1 MKFENKSEVLAAMGV
16 KYKEMEACESQ
27 GEFDAKSAEFAELE
41 SALKRFEALEAAE
54 KAYAAAAAPVEAKEA
69 GAEGAIAKDEP
80 EAGYEADVKAFAA
93 AARKNFS
100 EGVPADGGYTVPEA
114 ISTKINKLRDA
125 KFSLRRLV
133 SVRNVKA
140 SSGED
145 TYQKRGAGAGFS
157 SISEGGKIPKIAGPK
172 FFRLP
177 WKVEKYGGFMFAT
190 NELLSDTDANIVG
203 TVTEWFAENAR
214 VTDNL
219 IVLATLREKYTRT
232 ENPESY
238 EVIEGLGDLKR
249 ILNVKL
255 GQTFA
260 PTSSIVTNDDGL
272 QWLDTLKDK
281 EGRTLIKENEN
292 DPLKRYISVG
302 FRKVPLEVVPN
313 SDLPTDATKGAPVI
327 VGDLKEG
334 CQLIDRN
341 ALSIKASDT
350 AAIGTGD
357 DAVNAYSEDLTVWR
371 GLERLDCRL
380 KDEASY
386 YMGHIKPETA
396 ASAGAGESGTQGA
409 GDSQNKG

>member
-1 MKFENKSEVLAAMGV
+1 MKFKNKSEVLAAMGV
-16 KYKEMEACESQ
+16 KYKEMEACETQ
-27 GEFDAKSAEFAELE
+27 EEFDAKSAEFAELE
-41 SALKRFEALEAAE
+41 AALKRFEALEAAE

-80 EAGYEADVKAFAA
+80 EAGYEAEVKAFAA

-114 ISTKINKLRDA
+114 ISTKINHLRDA
-125 KFSLRRLV
+125 EFSLRRLV
-133 SVRNVKA
+133 SVRKVKT

-145 TYQKRGAGAGFS
+145 TYRKRGHGAGFS

-203 TVTEWFAENAR
+203 EVTEWFADNAR

-219 IVLATLREKYTRT
+219 LVLATLREKYERKDD
-232 ENPESY
+232 PESY
-238 EVIEGLGDLKR
+238 EVIESIDDLKL

-260 PTSSIVTNDDGL
+260 PTSTIVTNDDGL

-281 EGRTLIKENEN
+281 EGNSLIKDVEN

-302 FRKVPLEVVPN
+302 FRKVPLCVIPN
-313 SDLPTDATKGAPVI
+313 GDLPTDLEKGAPVI
-327 VGDLKEG
+327 VGDLKEA
-334 CQLIDRN
+334 CKLIDRN
-341 ALSIKASDT
+341 VLSLKASGV

-357 DAVNAYSEDLTVWR
+357 DAVNAFGEDLTVWR
-371 GLERLDCRL
+371 GLERLDCKI
-380 KDEASY
+380 KDAESY
-386 YMGHIKPETA
+386 YMGHIKPSTA
-396 ASAGAGESGTQGA
+396 ESGTGSTGTGSTDAGA
-409 GDSQNKG
+409 NKG

>member
-1 MKFENKSEVLAAMGV
+1 MKFKNKSEVLAAMGV
-16 KYKEMEACESQ
+16 KYKEMEACETQ
-27 GEFDAKSAEFAELE
+27 EAFDAKSAEFAELE
-41 SALKRFEALEAAE
+41 AALKRFEALEAAE

-80 EAGYEADVKAFAA
+80 EAGYEAEVKAFAA

-114 ISTKINKLRDA
+114 ISTKINHLRDA
-125 KFSLRRLV
+125 EFSLRRLV
-133 SVRNVKA
+133 SVRKVKT

-145 TYQKRGAGAGFS
+145 TYRKRGHGAGFS

-203 TVTEWFAENAR
+203 EVTEWFADNAR

-219 IVLATLREKYTRT
+219 LGLATLREKYERK
-232 ENPESY
+232 EDPESY
-238 EVIEGLGDLKR
+238 EVVESIDDLKL

-260 PTSSIVTNDDGL
+260 PTSTIVTNDDGL

-281 EGRTLIKENEN
+281 EGNSLIKDVEN

-302 FRKVPLEVVPN
+302 FRKVPLCVIPN
-313 SDLPTDATKGAPVI
+313 GDLPTDLEKGAPI
-327 VGDLKEG
+327 LVGDFKEA
-334 CQLIDRN
+334 CKLIDRN
-341 ALSIKASDT
+341 VLSLKASDV

-357 DAVNAYSEDLTVWR
+357 DAVNAFGEDLTVWR
-371 GLERLDCRL
+371 GLERLDCQI
-380 KDEASY
+380 KDAESY
-386 YMGHIKPETA
+386 YMGHIKPATA
-396 ASAGAGESGTQGA
+396 AAGTGSTGTGE
-409 GDSQNKG
+409 NKG

>member
-1 MKFENKSEVLAAMGV
+1 MKFNNKSEVLAAMGV
-16 KYKEMEACESQ
+16 KYKEMEACETQ
-27 GEFDAKSAEFAELE
+27 EEFDAKSAEFAELE

-114 ISTKINKLRDA
+114 ISTKINHLRDA
-125 KFSLRRLV
+125 EFSMRRLV
-133 SVRNVKA
+133 SVRKVTT

-145 TYQKRGAGAGFS
+145 TYRKRGHGAGFS

-203 TVTEWFAENAR
+203 EVTEWFADNAR

-219 IVLATLREKYTRT
+219 IVLATLREKYTRKD
-232 ENPESY
+232 NPESY
-238 EVIEGLGDLKR
+238 EVVESIDDLKR

-255 GQTFA
+255 GQAFA
-260 PTSSIVTNDDGL
+260 PTSTIVTNDDGL

-281 EGRTLIKENEN
+281 EGNSLIKDVEN

-302 FRKVPLEVVPN
+302 FRKVPLCVIPN
-313 SDLPTDATKGAPVI
+313 GDLPTDLEKGAPVI
-327 VGDLKEG
+327 VGDLKEA
-334 CQLIDRN
+334 CKLIDRN
-341 ALSIKASDT
+341 VLSLKASDV

-357 DAVNAYSEDLTVWR
+357 DAVNAFGEDLTVWR
-371 GLERLDCRL
+371 GLERLDCQI
-380 KDEASY
+380 KDAESY
-386 YMGHIKPETA
+386 YMGHIKPSTV
-396 ASAGAGESGTQGA
+396 ESGTGSGGTGSTDAGA
-409 GDSQNKG
+409 NKG

>member
-1 MKFENKSEVLAAMGV
+1 MKFKNKSEVLAAMGV

-27 GEFDAKSAEFAELE
+27 EEFDAKSAEFAELE
-41 SALKRFEALEAAE
+41 AALKRFEALEAAE

-80 EAGYEADVKAFAA
+80 KAGYEADVKAFAA

-114 ISTKINKLRDA
+114 ISTKINHLRDA
-125 KFSLRRLV
+125 EFSMRRLV
-133 SVRNVKA
+133 SVRKVTT

-145 TYQKRGAGAGFS
+145 TYRKRGHGAGFS

-203 TVTEWFAENAR
+203 EVTEWFADNAR

-219 IVLATLREKYTRT
+219 LVLATLREKYTRKD
-232 ENPESY
+232 NPESY
-238 EVIEGLGDLKR
+238 EVVESIDDLKR

-260 PTSSIVTNDDGL
+260 PTSTIVTNDDGL

-281 EGRTLIKENEN
+281 EGRTLIKEAEN

-302 FRKVPLEVVPN
+302 FRKVPLEVIPN
-313 SDLPTDATKGAPVI
+313 GDLPTDLEKGAPI
-327 VGDLKEG
+327 LVGDFKEA
-334 CQLIDRN
+334 CKLIDRN
-341 ALSIKASDT
+341 HLSLKASDV

-357 DAVNAYSEDLTVWR
+357 DAVNAFGEDLTVWR
-371 GLERLDCRL
+371 GLERLDCKI
-380 KDEASY
+380 KDAESY
-386 YMGHIKPETA
+386 YMGHIKPETTA
-396 ASAGAGESGTQGA
+396 AAAGESGTGST
-409 GDSQNKG
+409 GTGENKG